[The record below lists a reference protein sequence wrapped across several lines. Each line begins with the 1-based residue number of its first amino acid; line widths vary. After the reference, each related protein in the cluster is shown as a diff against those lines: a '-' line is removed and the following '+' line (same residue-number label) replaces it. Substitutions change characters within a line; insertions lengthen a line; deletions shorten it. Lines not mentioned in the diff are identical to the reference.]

1 MGGGGGGAASL
12 YPDKKI
18 AFQNKLY
25 GSTDQRG
32 FRRAYKWGGG
42 GGGGG
47 GGEKGGGGGGVGAG
61 GRGGGGG
68 GGKLK
73 PGGLVSGQKTAF
85 QNFVKQD
92 SLKSV
97 QSSLLGD

>member
-1 MGGGGGGAASL
+1 MGDWELISGQ
-12 YPDKKI
+12 KI

-42 GGGGG
+42 G
-47 GGEKGGGGGGVGAG
+47 
-61 GRGGGGG
+61 
-68 GGKLK
+68 KLK
-73 PGGLVSGQKTAF
+73 SGGLVSGQKTAF

-92 SLKSV
+92 ALKRV
-97 QSSLLGD
+97 QSSFLGD